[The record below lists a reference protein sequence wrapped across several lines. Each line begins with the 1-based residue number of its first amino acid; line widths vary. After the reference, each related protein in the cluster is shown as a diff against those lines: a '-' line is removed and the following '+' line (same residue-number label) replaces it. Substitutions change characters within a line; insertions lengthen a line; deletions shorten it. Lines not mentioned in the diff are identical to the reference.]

1 MRKGGVNL
9 VEGSVG
15 GHLINLGTFM
25 ALGVISMTAMS
36 IVDVYF
42 VARLGHHQI
51 AALTFTFP
59 VLLIVTAVNIGLG
72 NGAVAVIA
80 RAVGRGD
87 REHIRTL
94 STDALILGVL
104 LMGGMSLIGQLTI
117 TPMFTLMGA
126 DPEVMPYIQ
135 QYIHIWYLSSAVQ
148 TIPVV
153 SASIMRALGDA
164 RSPSIMYATMSCTLI
179 GLDPLLIFG
188 WGPVPGFGV
197 EGAAFANAVAR
208 TIAAIFS
215 LSLLHFRFRA
225 LAPITLT
232 WTRLKESWGKLLYV
246 GLPAMMAQLAAP
258 VSAALVTK
266 IVAMSGITAVAAFG
280 IASRIEGGASI
291 YLWGIAGA
299 LPAFVGQNA
308 GAGRMDRVEH
318 AVKLAV
324 RFCIAAGVCLFLAAL
339 AGGSA
344 VVSHFSE
351 NAEVRNLAAFYLR
364 VVALGYGLTG
374 MVLIASQTMN
384 ALHRPLPA
392 ASISLARTVGV
403 TIPFALIGH
412 HFGQIHGV
420 FIAIALSGAIC
431 GAAAWL
437 TMTTI
442 VAHEVRRAAA

>member
-1 MRKGGVNL
+1 MRKAGVNL

-15 GHLINLGTFM
+15 GHLLNLGTFM
-25 ALGVISMTAMS
+25 ALGVVSMTAMS
-36 IVDVYF
+36 LVDTYF
-42 VARLGHHQI
+42 VARLGHQQI

-59 VLLIVTAVNIGLG
+59 VLLIITAVNIGLG

-94 STDALILGVL
+94 STDALILAVL
-104 LMGGMSLIGQLTI
+104 IMGSISLVGQLTI
-117 TPMFTLMGA
+117 VPMFTLMGA
-126 DPEVMPYIQ
+126 SPEVMPYIQ

-164 RSPSIMYATMSCTLI
+164 RSPSIMYATMSITLI
-179 GLDPLLIFG
+179 GIDPLLIFG
-188 WGPVPGFGV
+188 WGPIPAMGI
-197 EGAAFANAVAR
+197 EGAAYANAIAR
-208 TIAAIFS
+208 TIAATFA
-215 LSLLHFRFRA
+215 LSLLHFRFHA
-225 LAPITLT
+225 LAPISFT

-246 GLPAMMAQLAAP
+246 GLPAMMAQLATP

-266 IVAMSGITAVAAFG
+266 IVAMSGIVAVAAFG
-280 IASRIEGGASI
+280 IASRIEGTASI
-291 YLWGIAGA
+291 YVWGIAGA

-308 GAGRMDRVEH
+308 GAGRMDRVER
-318 AVKLAV
+318 AIQLAV
-324 RFCIAAGVCLFLAAL
+324 RFCIGAGLCLFLLAL
-339 AGGSA
+339 GLGAH
-344 VVSHFSE
+344 VVTHFSD
-351 NAEVRNLAAFYLR
+351 NPEVKDLAVFYLR
-364 VVALGYGLTG
+364 VVALGYALTG

-392 ASISLARTVGV
+392 AGISIARTVGV
-403 TIPFALIGH
+403 TVPFALIGN

-420 FIAIALSGAIC
+420 FIGMAMSGAVC

-437 TMTTI
+437 IMTI
-442 VAHEVRRAAA
+442 ILAHEVRRAAA